1 MSHSKSAWISSRK
14 LTSWKRKKPHTEAR
28 SFLLDTMLNTPR
40 NGHIRPCPLKGDYPQ
55 KKDSKSWAF
64 LSQMF
69 QHQIQHTNKVG
80 KQHVDATQRHS
91 DQEANCSRPM
101 ILLLLI
107 TEVLLFTRQIQ
118 QVHDFALIN
127 YRGPSIDWGLA
138 LLEKQITEKRKAR

>member
-1 MSHSKSAWISSRK
+1 M
-14 LTSWKRKKPHTEAR
+14 
-28 SFLLDTMLNTPR
+28 
-40 NGHIRPCPLKGDYPQ
+40 Q
-55 KKDSKSWAF
+55 
-64 LSQMF
+64 
-69 QHQIQHTNKVG
+69 
-80 KQHVDATQRHS
+80 HS